1 MGRSPLPCPFRAI
14 ELVTSA
20 YFFRVFIWE
29 RDIEAAIPQSME
41 VATEKPS
48 PRLRGGDSPCNKK
61 NQATKMHA
69 AKEAFAL
76 ED

>member
-1 MGRSPLPCPFRAI
+1 M

-20 YFFRVFIWE
+20 YFFRVFIWK
-29 RDIEAAIPQSME
+29 RDIEATIPQSME
-41 VATEKPS
+41 VATGKPP
-48 PRLRGGDSPCNKK
+48 PRLRRGETLCNKK
-61 NQATKMHA
+61 NQVTKMHA

>member
-1 MGRSPLPCPFRAI
+1 M

-29 RDIEAAIPQSME
+29 RDIEVTIPQSME

-48 PRLRGGDSPCNKK
+48 PRLRRGETLCDKK
-61 NQATKMHA
+61 NQVTKMYA